1 MTTMEER
8 CSAMAQALA
17 NTRITGHEPKPRF
30 LADVA
35 AVVAGTMT
43 YDQAVRASAGRA
55 RGRNGSEPLPALRGM
70 KNRSPE

>member
-1 MTTMEER
+1 MTAKEVR
-8 CSAMAQALA
+8 GHAIAQALA
-17 NTRITGHEPKPRF
+17 NTRIAGHQPKPRF

-55 RGRNGSEPLPALRGM
+55 RGRNGSEPVPVLRDM
-70 KNRSPE
+70 ENRSPE